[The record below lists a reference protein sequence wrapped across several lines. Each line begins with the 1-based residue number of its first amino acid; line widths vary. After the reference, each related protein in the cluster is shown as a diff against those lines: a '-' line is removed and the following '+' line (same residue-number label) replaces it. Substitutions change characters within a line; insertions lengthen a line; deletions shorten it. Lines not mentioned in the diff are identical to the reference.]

1 MANKIKLSIE
11 DIGLITS
18 FENLTGASVKD
29 CIVDK
34 EKDKITFI
42 VAEGQAGIAI
52 GKGGMNIK
60 RFSEKLKKK
69 IEVLEFSSDPLKF
82 VANIFR
88 PIKLKNAYIAEKSD
102 GTKVLYVSPV
112 RDKLGMI
119 KAKLKST
126 RGLIKKYFGI
136 DEVVLQ

>member
-88 PIKLKNAYIAEKSD
+88 PIKLKNAYIAE
-102 GTKVLYVSPV
+102 
-112 RDKLGMI
+112 
-119 KAKLKST
+119 
-126 RGLIKKYFGI
+126 
-136 DEVVLQ
+136 